1 MHRHIKTRHP
11 GARLCE
17 VRREEEEEA
26 EAPSAAPSEAPS
38 AGSSQTTDSRGRG
51 QATQSR
57 LTQYMSRPITPQLFI
72 QKNLDEQ
79 LAKMVVWDLQ
89 PFSFVEDRGFKA
101 FTKALNP
108 FYTLP
113 GRKTVSKVLV
123 PRLYA
128 TCHAGVKERVG
139 HAAAVCL
146 TTDCWTSRTTQ
157 SYMSVTCHFVENYE
171 MVSCLL
177 DCFQFSERHTADNL
191 SGHLLRITRE
201 WEIQDKV
208 VACVSDG
215 ASNITLAIQKCRWKH
230 LHCFAHTL
238 NLIVRGGLKKLS
250 ETVDKVK
257 QIADHFHR
265 SSLSA
270 EKLRATLLQM
280 GQPDLKVLQDCP
292 TRWNSTFYML
302 KRFVRLRDAI
312 ITTLAL
318 VNPAVTTLTHDEWA
332 AIEEACEVLQPY
344 EEVTVEI
351 SGEGYVFNLLI

>member
-1 MHRHIKTRHP
+1 
-11 GARLCE
+11 
-17 VRREEEEEA
+17 
-26 EAPSAAPSEAPS
+26 
-38 AGSSQTTDSRGRG
+38 
-51 QATQSR
+51 
-57 LTQYMSRPITPQLFI
+57 
-72 QKNLDEQ
+72 
-79 LAKMVVWDLQ
+79 
-89 PFSFVEDRGFKA
+89 
-101 FTKALNP
+101 
-108 FYTLP
+108 
-113 GRKTVSKVLV
+113 
-123 PRLYA
+123 
-128 TCHAGVKERVG
+128 
-139 HAAAVCL
+139 
-146 TTDCWTSRTTQ
+146 
-157 SYMSVTCHFVENYE
+157 
-171 MVSCLL
+171 
-177 DCFQFSERHTADNL
+177 
-191 SGHLLRITRE
+191 LRITRE

-208 VACVSDG
+208 VACVLDG
-215 ASNITLAIQKCRWKH
+215 ALNITLAIQKCRWKH

-292 TRWNSTFYML
+292 TRWNSTFFML

-351 SGEGYVFNLLI
+351 SGEGYVFYLFI